1 MFEDKNL
8 GSTLLLN
15 PCLAQSY
22 ALNELEKRWNGEMLV
37 ADAHSP
43 FCFLLE
49 YGASLNNVCAQYMF
63 ESHRAFY
70 PKRALT
76 HEDLYR
82 HMCDY
87 DYLNLFSTPCTC
99 KIRLTLNKKYLVDN
113 ALSYNDFY
121 KLVIIPKY
129 TTFLVGRYQFG
140 IHYPINIRINKL
152 TNTVL
157 ATWDADDANPLL
169 TISQN
174 ILTTTEETYSNV
186 ELLHIEIPTHQYFRT
201 IVKEDLI
208 AKTGF
213 IKKYKYN
220 HKFYAI
226 RVWTIKNSEY
236 VELAQALSKTVYD
249 PTVPTV
255 RLLVDSSQNQFTID
269 IPQVYFTNG
278 SMGSKLY
285 MEVYTTYGELDD
297 DISTVSTD
305 ALNCTFNLNLPNTSN
320 YSKVLKAMPTI
331 DILPMQTKLVGGGN
345 GLSFEELRDRV
356 VNQNFY
362 KTVPIT
368 PAAIEAYLN
377 DNGFN
382 VYKYL
387 DNITDRVYHA
397 HRVLTDTD
405 GMIIATTNA
414 GVNISASSVEG
425 VSSIIFNQD
434 ATYTIMPSTMY
445 IYDDGTLTAKP
456 LTDLEINE
464 FSQLTKT
471 ELIEEFNSKNYTTSP
486 FHIHVLTDDRYP
498 KAISYNLLSCSA
510 SELTFLKSNDEV
522 APQIVVYGVSV
533 IHNSG
538 GTGGYTVELVVSKS
552 KDLQDAP
559 EDQIYIYISTYT
571 ALGHVAGIQATYD
584 RMENGFYIYKFSITS
599 DYWFNEA
606 GQLNITNFE
615 SANVVQ
621 PFMLDLETKYF
632 ITTMVSKDYLPAG
645 NNDIFNFVSD
655 LEQATLDKYVVLL
668 RQSVKLH
675 LGHSLKDVV
684 NNDINITYTPIEY
697 EKHPVDVPLTY
708 EQDDYKRD
716 ANGNLEFTIENGTP
730 VLTVLHNAGDIVTN
744 ELGIPYLKYKA
755 GNIRYDDFGN
765 PIVKKDREI
774 IYQISIMQFDARLFV
789 SEDPDHITYRNTLAT
804 NLETY
809 FTTIRAIQDQLI
821 ERTNIYFRPTRT
833 FGTCKFSIGNSLYK
847 RYNLAMRFSVK
858 YYVHA
863 YVNED
868 QKMKDEIKK
877 VTIEQIHTQLTTKQV
892 SMVSLFDAIREK
904 LSDYIVH
911 VDILGINDTPE
922 LQTLIV
928 AEDDAQ
934 CILAQTLT
942 INRNDTILLE
952 RDLDIEFVTVENT

>member
-1 MFEDKNL
+1 MFEDKDL

-22 ALNELEKRWNGEMLV
+22 ALTELENRFNGEMIV

-49 YGASLNNVCAQYMF
+49 YGAALNNVTAQYIF
-63 ESHRAFY
+63 ESDRSFY
-70 PKRALT
+70 PRRALT
-76 HEDLYR
+76 PEDLFK

-87 DYLNLFSTPCTC
+87 DYLNLFSTTCTC
-99 KIRLTLNKKYLVDN
+99 KIRLTLNKRYLVDN
-113 ALSYNDFY
+113 ALSFNDFY
-121 KLVIIPKY
+121 KLVVIPKY
-129 TTFLVGRYQFG
+129 TTFLVGRYQLG

-186 ELLHIEIPTHQYFRT
+186 ELLHIEIPTFQFFRS

-213 IKKYKYN
+213 IKKYNYTN
-220 HKFYAI
+220 KFYAI
-226 RVWTIKNSEY
+226 RIWTIKDNEY
-236 VELAQALSKTVYD
+236 IELSQALSKTVYD
-249 PTVPTV
+249 PTKATA
-255 RLLVDSSQNQFTID
+255 RLLVDSSQSQFTID
-269 IPQVYFTNG
+269 IPQIYFTNNM
-278 SMGSKLY
+278 MGTKLY
-285 MEVYTTYGELDD
+285 MEVYTTYGALDD
-297 DISTVSTD
+297 DLSSIPID
-305 ALNCTFNLNLPNTSN
+305 ALNCSFNLNLPNTSQ

-331 DILPMQTKLVGGGN
+331 NVLPMQPKLLGGSD

-368 PAAIEAYLN
+368 PSNIEKYLE
-377 DNGFN
+377 DNGFG

-405 GMIIATTNA
+405 GMILATTNA
-414 GVNISASSVEG
+414 VVNISASSVED
-425 VSSIIFNQD
+425 VSSIITNPD

-445 IYDDGTLTAKP
+445 LYDDNTLIATP
-456 LTDLEINE
+456 LTDIEINE
-464 FSQLTKT
+464 FSTLTKT
-471 ELIEEFNSKNYTTSP
+471 ELIEKFNGSTFTTSP

-510 SELTFLKSNDEV
+510 NELTFLKSNDEV
-522 APQIVVYGVSV
+522 APQIVIYGVSV
-533 IHNSG
+533 VHNAG

-552 KDLQDAP
+552 KDLELAT
-559 EDQIYIYISTYT
+559 EDQIYIYVSTYT
-571 ALGHVAGIQATYD
+571 ALGHVAGIQAKYTRKED
-584 RMENGFYIYKFSITS
+584 NFLIYTFNITT
-599 DYWFNEA
+599 DYWFNES

-621 PFMLDLETKYF
+621 PFMLNLEDKYY
-632 ITTMVSKDYLPAG
+632 ITTMVSKDFLPAG

-668 RQSVKLH
+668 RQSIKLH

-684 NNDINITYTPIEY
+684 NNDINITHTPITY
-697 EKHPVDVPLTY
+697 ETYPVDVPMTY
-708 EQDDYKRD
+708 EQDVYKRD
-716 ANGNLEFTIENGTP
+716 QDGKLTFTIENNTP
-730 VLTVLHNAGDIVTN
+730 VLTIEHAAGDTINN
-744 ELGIPYLKYKA
+744 ELGKPYLKYKA
-755 GNIRYDDFGN
+755 GTVRYDDFGD
-765 PIVKKDREI
+765 PILQKDREI

-789 SEDPDHITYRNTLAT
+789 SEDPDHITFRNKLADTLEA
-804 NLETY
+804 Y
-809 FTTIRAIQDQLI
+809 FTTLRAIQDQLI

-847 RYNLAMRFSVK
+847 RYNLAMKLSAK
-858 YYVHA
+858 YYVHE
-863 YVNED
+863 YVNND
-868 QKMKDEIKK
+868 QIIKDKIKK
-877 VTIEQIHTQLTTKQV
+877 VTIEQIHSQLNTKHI
-892 SMVSLFDAIREK
+892 SLTKLFDTIREK
-904 LSDYIVH
+904 LSDYIVY
-911 VDILGINDTPE
+911 VDILGINDTPT

-928 AEDDAQ
+928 AEEDAQ
-934 CILAQTLT
+934 PILAQVLT
-942 INRNDTILLE
+942 VDRNDTILLE
-952 RDLDIEFVTVENT
+952 RNIDIEFIAVDKE